1 MTFST
6 ILDKRYSLTFD
17 IYSYSL
23 KKRPFTDLIRTE
35 PTFAVFLHKDKES
48 NDYVVLNAE
57 YIENPLKYFSDGLVP
72 GEAYK
77 TDRLLLLQFNNSS
90 NPEANKGTLQYF
102 SILFLQE
109 IKTIPNSVIDL

>member
-23 KKRPFTDLIRTE
+23 NNRPFTDLRRTE
-35 PTFAVFLHKDKES
+35 PTFAVFLHKDKKS
-48 NDYVVLNAE
+48 DDYIVLNAE

-77 TDRLLLLQFNNSS
+77 TDKLLLLQFKNSS
-90 NPEANKGTLQYF
+90 NHEANKGTLQYF

-109 IKTIPNSVIDL
+109 IKTITNSMIDV